1 MGSSITSGS
10 NRANEAVI
18 KALDSPL
25 LNDNKIEGSK
35 NVLLLIVSGTE
46 EITIDEIGE
55 INEYIQN
62 ETGNSANIIMGVGED
77 LELGNNISV
86 TVIATGFGEIQVQSV
101 RPVHNSNYVSSVYN
115 FNDKDFNFKY
125 LEYQNLNF
133 NPTQF
138 QSNLISVLTFHVYMI
153 LGLDADTF
161 ELNGGDIHYKQARDI
176 ANYSQ
181 QGNVPGWAPP
191 KGGDQTRRVLID
203 NVLSKTYQEYRTA
216 LYNYHRLGLDVMS
229 SDTKE
234 AKTKIANALLGFEA
248 LHKRRPNSFL
258 VRTFFDA
265 KSDEIADVFSAGP
278 NVKITELVSVL
289 NRVAPMHSKK
299 WGTIKF

>member
-1 MGSSITSGS
+1 MRKVIIYFILLTTVFVSAQELNCNLVVNAQQTG
-10 NRANEAVI
+10 NENVQVFKTLEKQLNEFI
-18 KALDSPL
+18 NNTRWTDKSFALQ
-25 LNDNKIEGSK
+25 ER
-35 NVLLLIVSGTE
+35 
-46 EITIDEIGE
+46 IDCSMI
-55 INEYIQN
+55 INIQN
-62 ETGNSANIIMGVGED
+62 YDSDAFQA
-77 LELGNNISV
+77 S
-86 TVIATGFGEIQVQSV
+86 IQVQSV

-115 FNDKDFNFKY
+115 FNDRDFNFKY

-133 NPTQF
+133 NPT
-138 QSNLISVLTFHVYMI
+138 
-153 LGLDADTF
+153 
-161 ELNGGDIHYKQARDI
+161 HYKQARDI

-181 QGNVPGWAPP
+181 QGNVQGWAPP

-216 LYNYHRLGLDVMS
+216 LYNYHRLGLDLMS